1 MPTPLATWKALEA
14 AGASVVYRPVSLA
27 DVRDAEAALSF
38 SFPPSYVELVTSAG
52 APALPPRAVPG
63 LDPTLAWNL
72 PYAVLTP
79 SEAVQLTTDWRT
91 SDVVADPEMFEDPTS
106 SPRLSAMLS
115 RAVFFQLQTD
125 PNDAFVFLVG
135 PGGAEPQVADFAHDY
150 LEELDWAQAPS
161 ARGPVWTSFATLTEH
176 LAAEIRR
183 DRDSSRRS

>member
-1 MPTPLATWKALEA
+1 M
-14 AGASVVYRPVSLA
+14 
-27 DVRDAEAALSF
+27 
-38 SFPPSYVELVTSAG
+38 
-52 APALPPRAVPG
+52 
-63 LDPTLAWNL
+63 
-72 PYAVLTP
+72 LTP

-135 PGGAEPQVADFAHDY
+135 PGGAEPHHDY